1 MLGIVNSFMHKGQKW
16 LNILETFYGDLT
28 VRFLKYVWP
37 FFIIMDERVKLDMI
51 HHDSEYK

>member
-16 LNILETFYGDLT
+16 LNILEKFYGDLT